1 MRISDWSSDVC
12 SSDLGGSF
20 DQPCKLAR
28 LSAAIEQSLTGRL
41 KPLQELQAQ
50 QSPIPSRFKVFKV
63 SPRVLIDNKASRS
76 HTVIEVNGR
85 DRPGLL
91 YLVTTTLTRLNLMI
105 KSARIATYGER
116 AV

>member
-12 SSDLGGSF
+12 SSDLGGAF
-20 DQPCKLAR
+20 DQPGKLAR

-50 QSPIPSRFKVFKV
+50 QSPLPSRFKVFKV
-63 SPRVLIDNKASRS
+63 SPRVLIDNKASRR

-91 YLVTTTLTRLNLMI
+91 YLVTHTLTRLNLMLM
-105 KSARIATYGER
+105 STRIPPTSPER
-116 AV
+116 R